1 MLQVYTSQK
10 QNAIRYSLFLFQS
23 CNTGN
28 KESSSRPR
36 SGDSMAASAMTTED
50 SLLVEAETT
59 MWVCLQCGHQV
70 YFFFIL
76 LRGEVWVYTTSLA
89 HPLFI

>member
-1 MLQVYTSQK
+1 
-10 QNAIRYSLFLFQS
+10 LFLFQS

-28 KESSSRPR
+28 KDSSSRPR

-50 SLLVEAETT
+50 GLLGEAETT

-70 YFFFIL
+70 YFFFIAI
-76 LRGEVWVYTTSLA
+76 GEEVWVYN
-89 HPLFI
+89 